1 MSPLP
6 EFEDDQ
12 QRRHRLPPAVYE
24 LGLRLGA
31 NPEMNRSIVQLK
43 QTGQLKQKVGTANW
57 MSFTATQTIS
67 THECAFDWRA
77 RAGPFGMVSARDA
90 LKDGEG
96 RFDVMA
102 LGLIPLVRAEHSAA
116 LMRGELMR
124 YLAELAW
131 APDAIL
137 LNTELHWREVGPD
150 QLAVSVGSGE
160 TAAEVMLSLDSEGGI
175 GGTFA
180 PDRPR
185 SASAPILPTP
195 WRGRF
200 SDYRHHDNMWLP
212 FAGEVAWE
220 IDGKEEVYWQ
230 GRIESWETQ
239 SEGH

>member
-1 MSPLP
+1 MI
-6 EFEDDQ
+6 EDVQ
-12 QRRHRLPPAVYE
+12 QRRHRLPPPVYD

-43 QTGQLKQKVGTANW
+43 QTGRLKQKIGTASW

-67 THECAFDWRA
+67 TRECAFDWQA
-77 RAGPFGMVSARDA
+77 RAGPLGMVSARDA
-90 LKDGEG
+90 LKNGEG

-102 LGLIPLVRAEHSAA
+102 LGVIPIIRAKHSTA

-137 LNTELHWREVGPD
+137 LNTELRWREDGPD

-160 TAAEVMLSLDSEGGI
+160 TAAEVILSLDSEGRIAGA
-175 GGTFA
+175 FA

-185 SASAPILPTP
+185 STTAPFLPTP

-200 SDYRHHDNMWLP
+200 SDYRHHGNMWLP

-220 IDGKEEVYWQ
+220 IGGKEEVYWQ
-230 GRIESWETQ
+230 GRIERWEAQ
-239 SEGH
+239 SENR

>member
-1 MSPLP
+1 MRPLP

-12 QRRHRLPPAVYE
+12 QKRHRLPPSVYE

-43 QTGQLKQKVGTANW
+43 QTGRLKQKVGAASW

-67 THECAFDWRA
+67 MRECAFDWRA
-77 RAGPFGMVSARDA
+77 RAGPFGMVLARDA
-90 LKDGEG
+90 LQDGEG
-96 RFDVMA
+96 RFDVIA
-102 LGLIPLVRAEHSAA
+102 FGIIPIARAEHTSA

-137 LNTELHWREVGPD
+137 LNTALRWREDGPD
-150 QLAVSVGSGE
+150 QLAVSAGSGE
-160 TAAEVMLSLDSEGGI
+160 TAAEVMLNLDSEGRIAGAF
-175 GGTFA
+175 T

-185 SASAPILPTP
+185 SATAPFLPTP

-200 SDYRHHDNMWLP
+200 SDYRHHDKMWLP
-212 FAGEVAWE
+212 FAGEVTWE

-230 GRIESWETQ
+230 GRIDRWEIKGESR
-239 SEGH
+239 

>member
-1 MSPLP
+1 MI
-6 EFEDDQ
+6 ENDQ

-31 NPEMNRSIVQLK
+31 NPEMNRTTVKLK
-43 QTGQLKQKVGTANW
+43 QTGRLKQKAGAASW

-67 THECAFDWRA
+67 TRDCAFDWRA
-77 RAGPFGMVSARDA
+77 RAGPFGMVSARDS

-102 LGLIPLVRAEHSAA
+102 LGLIPLVRAEHSSA

-137 LNTELHWREVGPD
+137 LNTELRWREDGPD
-150 QLAVSVGSGE
+150 RVAVSAGAGE
-160 TAAEVMLSLDSEGGI
+160 TASEVMLSLDSEGRIAGA
-175 GGTFA
+175 FA

-185 SASAPILPTP
+185 SASAPFLPTP

-200 SDYRHHDNMWLP
+200 SDYRHHGNMWLP
-212 FAGEVAWE
+212 FAGEVGWE
-220 IDGKEEVYWQ
+220 IDGKEVIYWQ

-239 SEGH
+239 SESR